1 MIRQLVLLCCLAAVA
16 ASCATS
22 TALRAGQL
30 AESQQDYDRA
40 VVEYTKV
47 ARAEPNNRNVQA
59 ALEQVKLRASQDH
72 FNRGRRMSS
81 VGKLEEALVEY
92 QLASELNPTN
102 GTVVDEMRTVRSQL
116 RAKIAVTD
124 EGKTQLETLIQRS
137 LAAPMPGAD
146 LPDDIVLPD
155 TLTFREASSRD
166 IFSAIGKWANVSI
179 VFDPTFRD
187 QPVTIDLRKVK
198 LADALTSVAGA
209 TRNFWKANAQRTVT
223 IVPDTPAKRREYEDE
238 VVRTFYLSNADLK
251 ETIDI
256 LRIVVDAR
264 RLAQMTATNAIT
276 IKDTPE
282 RIAAAGRII
291 SALDKARPEVI
302 IDVELMEVDRTRMK
316 EYGLQIASP
325 SSDGVTGLNGQVNI
339 TPNPITLEDLRNLTQ
354 AGVSLTNLPGLYYRL
369 LKTDSATRVLANP
382 QLRTAEGLASQASF
396 GERVPVPV
404 TTFSPIASGG
414 VQQQPITS
422 FNYEN
427 IGVNIDIT
435 PRTHHDDEVSLAV
448 KIQVSSISGTGFG
461 GLPTFGN
468 RAINTVIRLKDGET
482 NMLAGLIRDDERTV
496 LSGVPGLVDLPVVG
510 RLFAHNRR
518 ESQQTDIILTLTPR
532 IVRVLDLHAED
543 LLPFRVGRDSG
554 APLIDIPLPAP
565 MPVPARPPGDLPE
578 SGRSPLLPFPQ
589 PNPPHDAWP
598 AAAQPADQTS
608 TAATATAVSPLA
620 EFGRVEGLPHA
631 RDLRTHRL
639 QPLDEFGVAALDD
652 LELID
657 AALAAR
663 RESGGDERHARP
675 DVAAVEL
682 LAFQLARA
690 GDDDAVRV
698 AEKQVGAHAAH
709 LLE

>member
-1 MIRQLVLLCCLAAVA
+1 LFRQIALLFCVAATA
-16 ASCATS
+16 ASCAS
-22 TALRAGQL
+22 SSSLKNARL

-40 VVEYTKV
+40 VVEYTKA
-47 ARAEPNNRNVQA
+47 AREHPNDRNLHES
-59 ALEQVKLRASQDH
+59 LEQAKLRAAQDH
-72 FNRGRRMSS
+72 FTRARRLSS
-81 VGKLEEALVEY
+81 TGKLEEALIEY

-102 GTVVDEMRTVRSQL
+102 SAIQDEMRTIRSQL
-116 RAKIAVTD
+116 RAKIAVNE

-137 LAAPMPGAD
+137 LDAPMPGAD

-155 TLTFREASSRD
+155 TLTFREASTRD
-166 IFSAIGKWANVSI
+166 VFTAIGKWANVSL

-187 QPVTIDLRKVK
+187 QPITIDLRKVK
-198 LADALTSVAGA
+198 LADALNSVAGA
-209 TRNFWKANAQRTVT
+209 TRNFWKASIQRTIT

-291 SALDKARPEVI
+291 SALDKARPEVV
-302 IDVELMEVDRTRMK
+302 IDVELMEVDRTRLK

-325 SSDGVTGLNGQVNI
+325 NSPGINGQVDVNKD
-339 TPNPITLEDLRNLTQ
+339 NFTLRDLTHLTQ
-354 AGVSLTNLPGLYYRL
+354 GDVFLTNLPGLYYRL
-369 LKTDSATRVLANP
+369 LKTDTATRVLANP
-382 QLRTAEGLASQASF
+382 QLRTAEGTPSQASF

-404 TTFSPIASGG
+404 TTFAPIAAGG
-414 VQQQPITS
+414 VQTQPITS

-448 KIQVSSISGTGFG
+448 KVQVSSISGTGFG

-496 LSGVPGLVDLPVVG
+496 LDGVPGLSDLPVIG
-510 RLFAHNRR
+510 HLFAHNRR
-518 ESQQTDIILTLTPR
+518 ETQETDIILTLTPR
-532 IVRVLDLHAED
+532 IVRVLDLKAED
-543 LLPFRVGRDSG
+543 LQPFRVGRDSG

-565 MPVPARPPGDLPE
+565 LPNPARPPGLDLPE
-578 SGRSPLLPFPQ
+578 GGFPPRSPVLPSPQ
-589 PNPPHDAWP
+589 PTQPQPGAP
-598 AAAQPADQTS
+598 AQPIKPPPPTPPPPPPSPGS
-608 TAATATAVSPLA
+608 TV
-620 EFGRVEGLPHA
+620 A
-631 RDLRTHRL
+631 R
-639 QPLDEFGVAALDD
+639 
-652 LELID
+652 
-657 AALAAR
+657 
-663 RESGGDERHARP
+663 
-675 DVAAVEL
+675 
-682 LAFQLARA
+682 
-690 GDDDAVRV
+690 
-698 AEKQVGAHAAH
+698 
-709 LLE
+709 